1 MAEQSPLRVPSNRSL
16 QRTLLGF
23 AGTITFCLAIG
34 VLLWALGITEL
45 WRAVTI
51 SLCVGI
57 SINAMFELFQERL
70 KQHLA
75 PALAPIPLQIA
86 GLFVGLVTG
95 AWLTVGDPW
104 YFFSHSEDTLW
115 LGLFFGVVGYMLF
128 AARSRLVDSQAQLAQ
143 AQQQQAEQDR
153 QMADTQLKLLQ
164 AQIEP
169 HFLFNTL
176 SNATSLIRTDPQAAE
191 ATLEHLTLLLR
202 ASLKRTRERHTT
214 LGEEVDMLSAYL
226 NIQHIRMGSRLQFT
240 IDVPRT
246 LRSQPLPPL
255 LLQPLVENAVNH
267 GLEPKAEGGSVSIS
281 ATIKDNML
289 QLRVIDTGIGI
300 HPDNPSAQQD
310 RQGTGTALANI
321 KERLSALYGAEACL
335 TLADNEPSGVVAELR
350 LPLAKA

>member
-1 MAEQSPLRVPSNRSL
+1 MPANSSL
-16 QRTLLGF
+16 KRTLLGF

-45 WRAVTI
+45 SRAVTI

-57 SINAMFELFQERL
+57 SINAMFELFHEQL
-70 KQHLA
+70 KRHLS
-75 PALAPIPLQIA
+75 PTLAPIPLQIA
-86 GLFVGLVTG
+86 GLALGLVTG

-128 AARSRLVDSQAQLAQ
+128 GARSRLVDSQAQLAQ

-214 LGEEVDMLSAYL
+214 LGEEVDMLTAYL
-226 NIQHIRMGSRLQFT
+226 NIQHIRMGSRLQFH
-240 IDVPRT
+240 IDVPGT
-246 LRSQPLPPL
+246 LRSQQLPPL

-267 GLEPKAEGGSVSIS
+267 GLEPKAEGGTVSIS
-281 ATIKDNML
+281 ATSQDNSL
-289 QLRVIDTGIGI
+289 QLKVIDTGLGI
-300 HPDNPSAQQD
+300 HPDNLGAPHN
-310 RQGTGTALANI
+310 RKGTGTALSNI
-321 KERLSALYGAEACL
+321 KKRLSALYGAEAQL
-335 TLADNEPSGVVAELR
+335 TLADNEPSGVIAELR
-350 LPLAKA
+350 LPLSAA